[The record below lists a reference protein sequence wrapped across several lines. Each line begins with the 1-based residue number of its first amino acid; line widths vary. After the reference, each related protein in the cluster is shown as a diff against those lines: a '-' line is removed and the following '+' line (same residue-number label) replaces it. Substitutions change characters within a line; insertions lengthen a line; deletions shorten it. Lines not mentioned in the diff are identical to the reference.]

1 MRLLQ
6 GTGGLT
12 SSTRPFPSAELGYRL
27 VGPSRCLQAENGKR
41 SVEFRT
47 LVETRRYGSTLVV
60 EFAFSLVVVLVLPP
74 DIALLGNKDAR
85 KIDLT
90 ERAIRI
96 SVDTCAQNSVKNAP
110 FRTSSS

>member
-1 MRLLQ
+1 MRLLR

-41 SVEFRT
+41 SVKFRA
-47 LVETRRYGSTLVV
+47 LVERRRYGRTLVV

-74 DIALLGNKDAR
+74 DIALLGDKDAR
-85 KIDLT
+85 QIDLT
-90 ERAIRI
+90 ERAIVLALRL
-96 SVDTCAQNSVKNAP
+96 VRKTVRKN
-110 FRTSSS
+110 